1 MRCQRDA
8 IGPGSARP
16 PMHTPIAIDPGGVR
30 PLTYTPIVIER
41 ETYETHARARRV
53 ARRPATGTLSFSTR
67 PNARTRLRREA
78 TTREREKKDEEW
90 SESVRKKNSW
100 SESATKKKE
109 EWSERARRRSWSE
122 PPAATAR
129 AACRA
134 TAAVRCRRGSRRATD
149 ARGRPPNGD
158 GFGGT
163 PKRRP
168 LSRDASC
175 RLTDS
180 SNKIEKKDKKRPSH
194 ADWNHHDFAHRLF
207 ATSLRDIDQT
217 SNDYISRTTITTN
230 SSLAVWITDNPK

>member
-1 MRCQRDA
+1 
-8 IGPGSARP
+8 
-16 PMHTPIAIDPGGVR
+16 MHTHRDRPRGCAPVDVHAHRHRERDVR
-30 PLTYTPIVIER
+30 NPRARATSRSPPRDRHTLVLYPSKRANATTTR
-41 ETYETHARARRV
+41 GDDARARKK
-53 ARRPATGTLSFSTR
+53 RRGV
-67 PNARTRLRREA
+67 E
-78 TTREREKKDEEW
+78 REREKK
-90 SESVRKKNSW
+90 NSC

-194 ADWNHHDFAHRLF
+194 ADWNHHDVAHRLF
-207 ATSLRDIDQT
+207 AKSLRDIDQK